1 MEKISEFIKNKAYF
15 GGYPTQEQV
24 EEYQKFGFRYFID
37 LTKEGEKGITPYKTE
52 YEYINYPISDHRVP
66 SDWKSFSVLII
77 KLSNFIRK
85 LSNSEKIYIH
95 CKGGHGR
102 AGVVVACIMC
112 YLYKIPPVESISKTT
127 KYHNK
132 RQGMRDKWKK
142 MGSPQ
147 TRSQK
152 HFVTKFFE
160 PLSVYNN
167 INNNYFSSIF
177 GNYAPIKVEIP
188 VLGKFENAQLAYE
201 KFKEKVIVECKNNDS
216 INDNIWKIIKED
228 VMYTI
233 LSYKFDQHNEL
244 SEKLLNTGLRPII
257 IHSNDNFWGLQEKSG
272 RNILGKMITKLREE
286 LYLE

>member
-24 EEYQKFGFRYFID
+24 EEYQKIGFRYFID
-37 LTKEGEKGITPYKTE
+37 LTKEGEKRTTPYKTE

-66 SDWKSFSVLII
+66 SDWKSFAVLII
-77 KLSNFIRK
+77 KLSNIIRK
-85 LSNSEKIYIH
+85 LSDSEKIYIH

-112 YLYKIPPVESISKTT
+112 YLYKIGPVESISKTT

-160 PLSVYNN
+160 PLNVYNN

-233 LSYKFDQHNEL
+233 LSYKFDQHNVL

-257 IHSNDNFWGLQEKSG
+257 INSNDNFWGFQEKSG